1 MLNFGLNQRSLQ
13 VIKEDVYGTQIKQEI
28 YTEFIKLNTKTEM
41 EITLEYWNELAKQT
55 ILISSLL
62 SGFSITVTANLLVS
76 EKNNKLFNRIL
87 KSATLAAGCF
97 LVSVFA
103 MIQIAMMTTSGGYL
117 ENVTAN
123 DFYVPKVIGVT
134 TFMIGLLSLSVMIS
148 LSGWTK
154 SKKVGIYT
162 TVIGILT
169 LLLIFITMTR
179 ISR

>member
-1 MLNFGLNQRSLQ
+1 
-13 VIKEDVYGTQIKQEI
+13 
-28 YTEFIKLNTKTEM
+28 M

-62 SGFSITVTANLLVS
+62 SGFSITVVANLLVS
-76 EKNNKLFNRIL
+76 DKNDKIFNRIL
-87 KSATLAAGCF
+87 KSATLSAGCF

-103 MIQIAMMTTSGGYL
+103 MIQISMMTTPGGYL
-117 ENVTAN
+117 KNVTAD
-123 DFYVPKVIGVT
+123 DFLIPR
-134 TFMIGLLSLSVMIS
+134 MIGIIAFMTGLFSLSVMIS

-162 TVIGILT
+162 TVVGILT

-179 ISR
+179 ISV

>member
-1 MLNFGLNQRSLQ
+1 
-13 VIKEDVYGTQIKQEI
+13 
-28 YTEFIKLNTKTEM
+28 M

-62 SGFSITVTANLLVS
+62 SGFSITVVANLLVS
-76 EKNNKLFNRIL
+76 DKNDKLFNRIL

-103 MIQIAMMTTSGGYL
+103 MIQISMMTTPGGYIK
-117 ENVTAN
+117 NVTAD
-123 DFYVPKVIGVT
+123 DFFIPRVIGMV
-134 TFMIGLLSLSVMIS
+134 TFMVGLFSLSAMIS

-169 LLLIFITMTR
+169 LLLVFITMTR
-179 ISR
+179 ISIG